1 MAVYETKQAITI
13 LKLAVSAP
21 VYLLVYGP
29 PMSQVVSVV
38 IREKTLEEISM
49 PADSVEGE
57 KTNQDLT
64 KEAESSASA

>member
-1 MAVYETKQAITI
+1 
-13 LKLAVSAP
+13 
-21 VYLLVYGP
+21 
-29 PMSQVVSVV
+29 MSQVVSVV